1 MSFPFISSSSRYV
14 VVNPLIFPFLGRVLL
29 APAMV
34 ECCHRRSVHLHGD
47 FDIVRNQVFDVFVG
61 DVIIGGVP
69 IPLNASAIVPI
80 SGAAAGKGCC
90 SYSSVHFI
98 PMEDEAESPLP
109 NAPQML

>member
-1 MSFPFISSSSRYV
+1 
-14 VVNPLIFPFLGRVLL
+14 
-29 APAMV
+29 MV